1 MIVVVAVV
9 IWCKKSQQPTTTMMI
24 KNNNHADQHC
34 SEDAE
39 DGPEDAKDADA
50 DED

>member
-1 MIVVVAVV
+1 M
-9 IWCKKSQQPTTTMMI
+9 MMI